1 MIFTDKIPTTWR
13 DLQNRVAQLLS
24 QAGYTTKTPH
34 TINTARGTVEV
45 DVYIESPDELIKL
58 IICECKFWDTAIPK
72 EKVHAFR
79 TVVNDSGAEV
89 GLLISKNGFQSG
101 AIEAA
106 KYSNIKLITWDD
118 FTEMIKHK
126 WIYHQLKRIK
136 ELSAPLSIY
145 TNPLD
150 FPFEELKEDDKSI
163 YSQLCKRYMP
173 LRHTCWLIT
182 QQDLLNDTPTQKLHG
197 IDQAISIENYLDYL
211 TSEINTSLVEFEKVL
226 ASSNI
231 KIPETKFEKS
241 DTYLYMFLKH
251 P

>member
-24 QAGYTTKTPH
+24 QAGYTAKTPH

-58 IICECKFWDTAIPK
+58 IICECKFWNTAVPK

-89 GLLISKNGFQSG
+89 GLLISKKGFQSG

-106 KYSNIKLITWDD
+106 KYSNIKLITWDN

-126 WIYHQLKRIK
+126 WIYHQLKMIK

-145 TNPLD
+145 TDPLD
-150 FPFEELKEDDKSI
+150 FPFEELREDDKSI
-163 YSQLCKRYMP
+163 YSKLCKQYMP
-173 LRHTCWLIT
+173 LRHTCWMIT
-182 QQDLLNDTPTQKLHG
+182 QQDLLTGPINQEWYG
-197 IDQAISIENYLDYL
+197 IDETTSIENYLNYL
-211 TSEINTSLVEFEKVL
+211 LSEINTSLIEFEKVMTN
-226 ASSNI
+226 SNI
-231 KIPETKFEKS
+231 KIPESKF
-241 DTYLYMFLKH
+241 DNLDGYLYMFLEH